1 MKLSSIENLYT
12 ALKSFQEKEMPIKLS
27 YKFSKI
33 FSSIES
39 DYQFFFSQLR
49 KILDKYA
56 EKDENGEFIQNE
68 GTIPFKKDCFE
79 LAEKALNDLYET
91 EITLPKV
98 TFTLDELE
106 GIDIKPFELKALL
119 PFIEEE

>member
-12 ALKSFQEKEMPIKLS
+12 VLKSFQEKEMPIKLS

-68 GTIPFKKDCFE
+68 GTIPLKKDCFE

-106 GIDIKPFELKALL
+106 GIDIKPFELKVLL
-119 PFIEEE
+119 PFIEE

>member
-12 ALKSFQEKEMPIKLS
+12 VLKSFQEKEMPIKLS

-33 FSSIES
+33 FDSIES
-39 DYQFFFSQLR
+39 DYKFFFAQLK

-56 EKDENGEFIQNE
+56 EKDEEGNFVQNGDH
-68 GTIPFKKDCFE
+68 IPLKKETFD

-91 EITLPKV
+91 EITLPKI

-106 GIDIKPFELKALL
+106 ELNIKPFELKALL
-119 PFIEEE
+119 PFIEE

>member
-1 MKLSSIENLYT
+1 MKFSSIENLYIVI
-12 ALKSFQEKEMPIKLS
+12 KSFQEKEMPIKLS

-33 FSSIES
+33 FDSIET
-39 DYQFFFSQLR
+39 DYQFFFSQLK

-56 EKDENGEFIQNE
+56 EKDENGNFIQNE
-68 GTIPFKKDCFE
+68 EHIPLRKETLE

-91 EITLPKV
+91 EIALPKI

-106 GIDIKPFELKALL
+106 GLDIKPFELKMLL
-119 PFIEEE
+119 PFIEE

>member
-1 MKLSSIENLYT
+1 MKLLSIENLYT
-12 ALKSFQEKEMPIKLS
+12 TIKSFQEKEMPIKLS

-33 FSSIES
+33 FDSIES

-49 KILDKYA
+49 KILDRYA
-56 EKDENGEFIQNE
+56 EKDENGNFVQNDDY
-68 GTIPFKKDCFE
+68 IPLKKETFD

-91 EITLPKV
+91 EITLPKI

-106 GIDIKPFELKALL
+106 ELNIKPFELKALL
-119 PFIEEE
+119 PFIEE

>member
-1 MKLSSIENLYT
+1 MKLSTIENLYIT
-12 ALKSFQEKEMPIKLS
+12 LKSFQEKEMPIKLS

-33 FSSIES
+33 FDSIES
-39 DYQFFFSQLR
+39 DYQFFFTQLR

-56 EKDENGEFIQNE
+56 EKDENGNFIQNGE
-68 GTIPFKKDCFE
+68 HIPLRKETLD

-91 EITLPKV
+91 EITLPKI

-106 GIDIKPFELKALL
+106 GLDIKPYELRALL
-119 PFIEEE
+119 PFIEE

>member
-1 MKLSSIENLYT
+1 MKLSSIENLYIT
-12 ALKSFQEKEMPIKLS
+12 IKSFQEKEMSIRLS

-33 FSSIES
+33 FDSIES

-56 EKDENGEFIQNE
+56 EKDENGEFVQKDDH
-68 GTIPFKKDCFE
+68 IPFRKETFD

-91 EITLPKV
+91 EITLPKI

-106 GIDIKPFELKALL
+106 ELNIKPFELKALL
-119 PFIEEE
+119 PFIEE

>member
-1 MKLSSIENLYT
+1 MKLSAIENLYSI
-12 ALKSFQEKEMPIKLS
+12 LKSFQEKELPIKLA

-33 FSSIES
+33 FSAIEA

-98 TFTLDELE
+98 MFTLDELE

-119 PFIEEE
+119 PFIEE

>member
-1 MKLSSIENLYT
+1 MKLSLVENLYT
-12 ALKSFQEKEMPIKLS
+12 IIKSFQEKEMPIKLS

-33 FSSIES
+33 FDSIES
-39 DYQFFFSQLR
+39 DYQFFFTQLR

-56 EKDENGEFIQNE
+56 EKDENGEFIQND
-68 GTIPFKKDCFE
+68 GHIPFKKDCFE

-91 EITLPKV
+91 EITLPKI

-106 GIDIKPFELKALL
+106 GLDIKPYELRALL
-119 PFIEEE
+119 PFIEE

>member
-1 MKLSSIENLYT
+1 MKLSLIENLNT
-12 ALKSFQEKEMPIKLS
+12 TLKSFQEKEMPIKLS

-33 FSSIES
+33 FSAIEE

-56 EKDENGEFIQNE
+56 EKDENGQFVQND
-68 GTIPFKKDCFE
+68 GHIPFKKDCFD

-91 EITLPKV
+91 EINLPKV

-106 GIDIKPFELKALL
+106 GLDIKPFELKTLL
-119 PFIEEE
+119 PFIEE

>member
-12 ALKSFQEKEMPIKLS
+12 ILKSFQEKEMPIKLS

-33 FSSIES
+33 FDSIES

-56 EKDENGEFIQNE
+56 EKDEEGNFIQKD
-68 GTIPFKKDCFE
+68 GHIPLKKETFD

-91 EITLPKV
+91 EITLPKI

-106 GIDIKPFELKALL
+106 ELNIKPFELKALL
-119 PFIEEE
+119 PFIEE